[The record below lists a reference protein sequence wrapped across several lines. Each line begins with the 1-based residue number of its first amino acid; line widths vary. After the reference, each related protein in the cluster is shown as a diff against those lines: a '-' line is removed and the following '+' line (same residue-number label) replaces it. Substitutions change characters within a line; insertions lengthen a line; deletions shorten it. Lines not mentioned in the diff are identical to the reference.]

1 MIERLKKSFN
11 WVTHN
16 NLREIATTLNFFNLI
31 EIGVVVWVLVELHR
45 LLNWYME
52 NMTMEHFNG
61 VAFWGA
67 IAGAIT
73 GLLGALKFMHDTLKE
88 RRKMQ

>member
-1 MIERLKKSFN
+1 MRLKLKSCFSWFN
-11 WVTHN
+11 HQ

-31 EIGVVVWVLVELHR
+31 EITVVGWVIYEVHR
-45 LLNWYME
+45 LLSWYMKV
-52 NMTMEHFNG
+52 MTIEHFNG

-73 GLLGALKFMHDTLKE
+73 ALLGAIKFMVDTLKE
-88 RRKMQ
+88 RRKTE

>member
-1 MIERLKKSFN
+1 MLQRLKSYFS
-11 WVTHN
+11 WVNHA
-16 NLREIATTLNFFNLI
+16 NLREIATTLNFFNII
-31 EIGVVVWVLVELHR
+31 EIGVTLWVLYEVHR
-45 LLNWYME
+45 LLSWYMKI
-52 NMTMEHFNG
+52 MTVEHFNG

-88 RRKMQ
+88 RRKMG